1 MGVPK
6 RKTSKMRSRMRKA
19 SQRKDPLQLRTDSRT
34 HHAHRGHTVDPKT
47 GLYRGRQ
54 VLTVSAAG

>member
-19 SQRKDPLQLRTDSRT
+19 SHRKDPLQLRTDSKT
-34 HHAHRGHTVDPKT
+34 HGVHRSHCVDPKT
-47 GLYRGRQ
+47 GTYRGRQ
-54 VLTVSAAG
+54 VLTVSVEG

>member
-19 SQRKDPLQLRTDSRT
+19 SHRKDPLQLRTDTAT
-34 HHAHRGHTVDPKT
+34 HSVHRSHTVDPKT
-47 GLYRGRQ
+47 GIYRGRQ
-54 VLTVSAAG
+54 VLTVSVEG